1 MNKITNIF
9 LLLVTFPVML
19 ICIFIGGDLPIDM
32 LKTTGGQIPYQQA
45 IFWIVATLVFV
56 ILIRRILKRWTGM
69 QILSQKQKFVWNQ
82 EVSKERKVRIL
93 LYNCLEALALF
104 SLAYGLYRVCPQG
117 WPIPLAYGI
126 GGLEIIFTSLFSWF
140 SKTWRIGITKKAVV
154 LADRE
159 VKALYFLGLRK
170 IFIHQETLHFNYKDD
185 LQLNMPFGAVE
196 DKKEFMQ
203 TIWANVN
210 QDKVYAE
217 ESFKD
222 FL

>member
-117 WPIPLAYGI
+117 WPIQLAYGI

-170 IFIHQETLHFNYKDD
+170 IFVHQETLHFNYKDN

>member
-69 QILSQKQKFVWNQ
+69 QILSQKQKFGWNQ

-170 IFIHQETLHFNYKDD
+170 IFVHQETLHFNYKDD